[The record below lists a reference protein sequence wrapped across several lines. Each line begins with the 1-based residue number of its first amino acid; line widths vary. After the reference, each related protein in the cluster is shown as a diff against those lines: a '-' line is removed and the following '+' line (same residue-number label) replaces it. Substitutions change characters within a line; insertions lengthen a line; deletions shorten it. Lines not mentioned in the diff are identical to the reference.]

1 MEFDEL
7 LGQCIMTRAVVAQER
22 SQRKGPMS
30 GCFLFDR
37 NADPERRMAVLD
49 EGSEAL
55 AKSAGTGKQI
65 DNSES

>member
-1 MEFDEL
+1 
-7 LGQCIMTRAVVAQER
+7 
-22 SQRKGPMS
+22 MS